1 MHKAAELY
9 TSTGSIDKRAQWE
22 NFSPLVRQE
31 ALRLQVRLPASVQ
44 LDDLIQA
51 GAIGLLD
58 ALDKFDASLGTAFS
72 TYAVQRIRGSMLDE
86 LRSRD
91 WAPRSVRR
99 NARDIAKAI
108 NALEQTLLR
117 SPTESEVAEYLG
129 IEIQE
134 YWQMLQDTN
143 NSQIIDYEEWQDEN
157 EEDGEPVASHIEHEQ
172 SSHNPLKS
180 LMGDELKTHVME
192 AIEALPEKEKLVLQL
207 YYQEDLNLKEI
218 GVVLNVGESRVC
230 QLHSQAVKRI
240 RAKLETY

>member
-1 MHKAAELY
+1 MYKADLY
-9 TSTGSIDKRAQWE
+9 NSSGSMNKRAQWE
-22 NFSPLVRQE
+22 QFAPLVRQE

-58 ALDKFDASLGTAFS
+58 ALDKFDSSHGTAFS

-108 NALEQTLLR
+108 NKLEQLLLR
-117 SPTESEVAEYLG
+117 QPSEVEVAEYLG
-129 IEIQE
+129 ITLEE
-134 YWQMLQDTN
+134 YWKMLQDTN
-143 NSQIIDYEEWQDEN
+143 NTQIIDYEEWQDEN
-157 EEDGEPVASHIEHEQ
+157 EETIIDAAASIELEQ
-172 SSHNPLKS
+172 EQQNPLKS
-180 LMGDELKTHVME
+180 LMGDELKTQVIE
-192 AIEALPEKEKLVLQL
+192 AIETLPEKEKMVLHL

-218 GVVLNVGESRVC
+218 GAVLNVGESRVC

-240 RAKLETY
+240 RAYLSDY

>member
-1 MHKAAELY
+1 MYKAELY
-9 TSTGSIDKRAQWE
+9 TSTGSIDKRTQWE
-22 NFSPLVRQE
+22 KFSPLVRQE

-58 ALDKFDASLGTAFS
+58 ALDKFDSSLGTAFS

-99 NARDIAKAI
+99 NARDIARAI
-108 NALEQTLLR
+108 NHLEQTLLR
-117 SPTESEVAEYLG
+117 APTESEVATYLQID
-129 IEIQE
+129 IEE
-134 YWQMLQDTN
+134 YWRMLQDSN
-143 NSQIIDYEEWQDEN
+143 NTQIIDYEEWQDEN
-157 EEDGEPVASHIEHEQ
+157 EDDSEPVAAHIELEQ
-172 SSHNPLKS
+172 SQHNPLKQ
-180 LMGDELKTHVME
+180 LIGDELKTHVIA

-218 GVVLNVGESRVC
+218 GTVLNVGESRVC

-240 RAKLETY
+240 RAKLETL